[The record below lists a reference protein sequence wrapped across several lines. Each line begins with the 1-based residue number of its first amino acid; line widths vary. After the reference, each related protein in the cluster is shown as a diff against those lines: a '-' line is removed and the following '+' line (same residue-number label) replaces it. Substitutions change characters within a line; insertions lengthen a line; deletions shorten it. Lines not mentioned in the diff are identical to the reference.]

1 MCDRFNFI
9 TFIAA
14 AIVTAG
20 AYRTHPCQPCS
31 CLLALVES
39 IAKRM
44 VLLNDKVRP
53 TF

>member
-1 MCDRFNFI
+1 MRDCFNFI
-9 TFIAA
+9 IVIAA
-14 AIVTAG
+14 AIFTAG
-20 AYRTHPCQPCS
+20 AHLTHPCQPCS

-44 VLLNDKVRP
+44 VLLNDKVRR